1 MHQIKVHGL
10 NTYVCNYYRIQEVYE
25 AAFESFVT
33 FMSFTTEV
41 AIPLTLFLMALALIQ
56 ATAVVAQAEDTVLQ
70 L

>member
-1 MHQIKVHGL
+1 
-10 NTYVCNYYRIQEVYE
+10 VYE